1 MKNNFIKTEGYPKW
15 IYINRLCREIDKRIA
30 IGEIPNSKNSFIFI
44 AYDSEEKFLSE
55 GSIFECYLSEIG
67 IDVPNTKPIF
77 PVNKNRTIEDGL
89 EVNDIIID
97 NDGDERKV
105 LAVLN
110 EENQVYVLSAF
121 NQFAEAG
128 NIQTLTELI
137 YNGYKLK
144 SQVDSDAVEM
154 TVEEISKQ
162 LGKNI
167 KIVKG

>member
-55 GSIFECYLSEIG
+55 GSISECYLSEIG

-97 NDGDERKV
+97 TDNDERKV

-110 EENQVYVLSAF
+110 EENKVYMLSMSNNF
-121 NQFAEAG
+121 NNALNAY
-128 NIQTLTELI
+128 TLTEI
-137 YNGYKLK
+137 TSDGYKLK
-144 SQVDSDAVEM
+144 MKEDSNTVEM

-162 LGKNI
+162 LGKNV

>member
-30 IGEIPNSKNSFIFI
+30 IGEIPNSKNRFIFI
-44 AYDSEEKFLSE
+44 SYNSEEEFLSE
-55 GSIFECYLSEIG
+55 GNIDECYLSEIG
-67 IDVPNTKPIF
+67 IDVPNAKPVF

-89 EVNDIIID
+89 KVNDIIID
-97 NDGDERKV
+97 NHNYEKKV

-110 EENQVYVLSAF
+110 EENKVYLLSALDDF
-121 NQFAEAG
+121 NEAG
-128 NIQTLTELI
+128 DAYTLSEI
-137 YNGYKLK
+137 INCYNLKLK
-144 SQVDSDAVEM
+144 VDSDTVEM

-162 LGKNI
+162 LGKTI

>member
-1 MKNNFIKTEGYPKW
+1 MKNDFIKTKGYPKW
-15 IYINRLCREIDKRIA
+15 IYVKSGCRECDKRIA
-30 IGEIPNSKNSFIFI
+30 IGEILNLTDSFIFV
-44 AYDSEEKFLSE
+44 AESSTDDFLK
-55 GSIFECYLSEIG
+55 GGKNFETYLSPFAK
-67 IDVPNTKPIF
+67 DVPNAEPVF

-89 EVNDIIID
+89 EVNDIIINTD
-97 NDGDERKV
+97 NYEKKV

-110 EENQVYVLSAF
+110 EEIGVYVLSVSNNFDKADY
-121 NQFAEAG
+121 
-128 NIQTLTELI
+128 IYTLSELI

>member
-15 IYINRLCREIDKRIA
+15 IYINKSCREVDKRIA

-55 GSIFECYLSEIG
+55 GNIHECYLSEIG
-67 IDVPNTKPIF
+67 IDVPNEKPIF
-77 PVNKNRTIEDGL
+77 PINKNRTIEDGL
-89 EVNDIIID
+89 EVNDIIINTD
-97 NDGDERKV
+97 NYEKKV

-110 EENQVYVLSAF
+110 EEIGVYVLSVSDNF
-121 NQFAEAG
+121 DEADY
-128 NIQTLTELI
+128 IYTLSELI

-162 LGKNI
+162 LGKNVKII
-167 KIVKG
+167 KG

>member
-15 IYINRLCREIDKRIA
+15 IYINKFCREIDKRIA
-30 IGEIPNSKNSFIFI
+30 IGEIPNSKNRFIFI
-44 AYDSEEKFLSE
+44 SYNSEEEFLSK
-55 GSIFECYLSEIG
+55 GNIDECYLSEIG
-67 IDVPNTKPIF
+67 IDVPNAKPVF

-89 EVNDIIID
+89 EVNDIIVD
-97 NDGDERKV
+97 NDGDECKI

-110 EENQVYVLSAF
+110 EENQVYALSAYNNF
-121 NQFAEAG
+121 LEFKD
-128 NIQTLTELI
+128 IQTLKELI
-137 YNGYKLK
+137 YNRYKLK
-144 SQVDSDAVEM
+144 SQVDSDTVEM

>member
-15 IYINRLCREIDKRIA
+15 IYINRLCREVDKRIA

-55 GSIFECYLSEIG
+55 GNIDECYLSEIG
-67 IDVPNTKPIF
+67 IDVPNAKLVF
-77 PVNKNRTIEDGL
+77 LVNKNRTIEDGL
-89 EVNDIIID
+89 EVNDIIVD

-110 EENQVYVLSAF
+110 EENQVYLLSQYNEFTKASSPV
-121 NQFAEAG
+121 
-128 NIQTLTELI
+128 TLTELI
-137 YNGYKLK
+137 DKYYKLK

-154 TVEEISKQ
+154 TVEEVSKQ
-162 LGKNI
+162 LGKNV

>member
-15 IYINRLCREIDKRIA
+15 IYINRLCREVDKRIA
-30 IGEIPNSKNSFIFI
+30 IGEIPNSKTSFIFI

-55 GSIFECYLSEIG
+55 GNIDECYLSEIG
-67 IDVPNTKPIF
+67 IDVPNTKLVF

-97 NDGDERKV
+97 NHNYEKKV

-110 EENQVYVLSAF
+110 EENRVYLLSALDDF
-121 NQFAEAG
+121 NEAG
-128 NIQTLTELI
+128 DAYTLSEI
-137 YNGYKLK
+137 INCYNLKLK
-144 SQVDSDAVEM
+144 VDSDTVEM

-162 LGKNI
+162 LGKNVKII
-167 KIVKG
+167 KG

>member
-15 IYINRLCREIDKRIA
+15 VYVRSNCRECDKRIA
-30 IGEIPNSKNSFIFI
+30 IGEILNSINPFIFV
-44 AYDSEEKFLSE
+44 AESSTDDFLK
-55 GSIFECYLSEIG
+55 GDKNFETYLSPFAK
-67 IDVPNTKPIF
+67 DVPNAKPVF

-97 NDGDERKV
+97 NHNYEKKV

-110 EENQVYVLSAF
+110 KENKVYLLSALDDF
-121 NQFAEAG
+121 NEAG
-128 NIQTLTELI
+128 DAYTLSEI
-137 YNGYKLK
+137 INCYNLKLK
-144 SQVDSDAVEM
+144 VDSDTVEM

-162 LGKNI
+162 LGKNV

>member
-15 IYINRLCREIDKRIA
+15 IYVNPSCQECDKRIA
-30 IGEIPNSKNSFIFI
+30 IGEIPNSSHSFIFI
-44 AYDSEEKFLSE
+44 AKESESYFLK
-55 GSIFECYLSEIG
+55 GDKIFQALLSNYG
-67 IDVPNTKPIF
+67 KDVPNAEPVF

-97 NDGDERKV
+97 NDGDECKI

-110 EENQVYVLSAF
+110 EENQVYALSAYNNF
-121 NQFAEAG
+121 SEFKD
-128 NIQTLTELI
+128 IQTLRELI
-137 YNGYKLK
+137 YNRYKLK
-144 SQVDSDAVEM
+144 SQVDTVEM

-162 LGKNI
+162 LGKNV

>member
-15 IYINRLCREIDKRIA
+15 MYVYPSCREEDKRIVLC
-30 IGEIPNSKNSFIFI
+30 EITKAEYPFLFVKEGDEVCFLNKTEFDTDATTFVKDLPN
-44 AYDSEEKFLSE
+44 AEP
-55 GSIFECYLSEIG
+55 
-67 IDVPNTKPIF
+67 VF

-110 EENQVYVLSAF
+110 EENQVYALSEF

-137 YNGYKLK
+137 DDGYKLK
-144 SQVDSDAVEM
+144 SQVDSDVVEM

-162 LGKNI
+162 LGKNVKII
-167 KIVKG
+167 KG

>member
-15 IYINRLCREIDKRIA
+15 VYIRSSCRECDKRIA
-30 IGEIPNSKNSFIFI
+30 IGEILNSTDPFIFV
-44 AYDSEEKFLSE
+44 SESSTDDFLK
-55 GSIFECYLSEIG
+55 GDKIFETYFSSFAK
-67 IDVPNTKPIF
+67 DVPNAKPVF

-97 NDGDERKV
+97 NHNYEKKV

-110 EENQVYVLSAF
+110 KENKVYLLSALDDF
-121 NQFAEAG
+121 NEAG
-128 NIQTLTELI
+128 DAYTLSEI
-137 YNGYKLK
+137 INCYNLKLK
-144 SQVDSDAVEM
+144 VDSYTVEM

-162 LGKNI
+162 LGKTV